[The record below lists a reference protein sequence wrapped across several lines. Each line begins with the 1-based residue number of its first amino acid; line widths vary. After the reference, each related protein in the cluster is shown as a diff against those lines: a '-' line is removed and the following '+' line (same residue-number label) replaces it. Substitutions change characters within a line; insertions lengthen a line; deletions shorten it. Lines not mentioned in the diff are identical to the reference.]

1 MSAIATSN
9 NLRQTS
15 SHYSISFNLSGNVS
29 EFFWSGTLS
38 VRQSKFRKEKYRK
51 KNRVVVTSPQ
61 NVKFMEEMYDKVCC
75 YNVFSHVRLSCAVLN
90 LLFHWSP
97 LIGTS
102 IVLRDR
108 GIVMLQSLLF
118 SQPITN
124 NRSKRWP
131 AAMPIY

>member
-15 SHYSISFNLSGNVS
+15 SHYSISLNLSGNVS
-29 EFFWSGTLS
+29 EFFWSGILS

-75 YNVFSHVRLSCAVLN
+75 YNVFSHVRLTCAVLN